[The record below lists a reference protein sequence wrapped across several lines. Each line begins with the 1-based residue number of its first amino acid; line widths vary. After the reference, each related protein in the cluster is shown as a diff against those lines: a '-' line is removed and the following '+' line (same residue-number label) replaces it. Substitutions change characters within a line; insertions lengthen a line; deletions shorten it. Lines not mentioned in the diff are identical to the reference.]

1 MRDYE
6 AVMPECAGLRMV
18 TMAHTIIDANTAQ
31 MEDQNRTPVT
41 ATANSSRDT
50 DDSVCDDGLGES
62 LQEP

>member
-1 MRDYE
+1 
-6 AVMPECAGLRMV
+6 
-18 TMAHTIIDANTAQ
+18 

-62 LQEP
+62 LQDP